1 MKHELEGIMIR
12 NLMLGVV
19 AASLMTSGC
28 AREEAREAAQE
39 EARRDEYRE
48 EAKTPTETAP
58 GTETNLSP
66 TMPPPT
72 QTETPGTPG
81 TVDETNTGMNVRDRD
96 GNLPTPQDQ
105 SNKESDLQ
113 ITARIR
119 QAILDD
125 QTLSVTAENI
135 KIITADGKVTLR
147 GPVKS
152 AAEKS
157 AIVAKAQQVA
167 GTTQVDDQLEITG
180 TTSGY

>member
-1 MKHELEGIMIR
+1 MIR
-12 NLMLGVV
+12 NLMLGIV
-19 AASLMTSGC
+19 AASLMYGGC
-28 AREEAREAAQE
+28 AREETRDELGE
-39 EARRDEYRE
+39 DARRDEYRD
-48 EAKTPTETAP
+48 EATTPTETVP
-58 GTETNLSP
+58 GTETNISP
-66 TMPPPT
+66 TTPPPT

-96 GNLPTPQDQ
+96 GNLPTPEDQ
-105 SNKESDLQ
+105 SNNESDLQ

-125 QTLSVTAENI
+125 ETLSVTAENI
-135 KIITADGKVTLR
+135 KIVTVDGRVTLR

-157 AIVAKAQQVA
+157 SIVAKAQQVA

-180 TTSGY
+180 TTSGTRTGG

>member
-1 MKHELEGIMIR
+1 
-12 NLMLGVV
+12 
-19 AASLMTSGC
+19 
-28 AREEAREAAQE
+28 
-39 EARRDEYRE
+39 
-48 EAKTPTETAP
+48 
-58 GTETNLSP
+58 
-66 TMPPPT
+66 
-72 QTETPGTPG
+72 
-81 TVDETNTGMNVRDRD
+81 MNVRDRD
-96 GNLPTPQDQ
+96 GNLPTPEDQ
-105 SNKESDLQ
+105 SNNESDLQ

-135 KIITADGKVTLR
+135 KIITVDGKVTLR

-180 TTSGY
+180 TTSGTNTGG